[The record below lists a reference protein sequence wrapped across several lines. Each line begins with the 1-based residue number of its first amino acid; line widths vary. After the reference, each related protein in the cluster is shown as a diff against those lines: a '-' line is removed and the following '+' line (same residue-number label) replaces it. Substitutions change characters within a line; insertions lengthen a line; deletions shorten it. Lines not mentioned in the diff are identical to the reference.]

1 MILIDLDSPVM
12 NFDFRLK
19 FFFID
24 RRISINIRWVRYAIV
39 LAVVLISISA
49 AYWGSRT
56 ILIVLVGAVVG
67 IAGFLALLR
76 YPNLGFILLFL
87 GGMFVPFA
95 GPGGFNASIL
105 TVILMIGLW
114 FLDMF
119 VVKRRFAF
127 VASAPIRPAFYLLI
141 VCVIAFA
148 MGQIPWFVFA
158 NQAPIDA
165 QIGGFAIYFFL
176 VLAMIMTANVLKE
189 IRWLKVIVW
198 AFIGLGFIYVL
209 GRTLHLDIID
219 RIYAHGVYANSMFWM
234 WLVAMPLSQAI
245 YNNHLNLKARVVLY
259 GIVALTFY
267 VAMVQ
272 QSDWKS
278 GWVPAAVVA
287 AALVGWKF
295 RQVIPFTIPFVLMV
309 VAYLA
314 QDLISTDQYSWG
326 TRVDA
331 WLVVLDISRV
341 SPIIGLG
348 FSNYYWYAKV
358 FSIRGYS
365 IKFNSHS
372 QFVDIVAQTGV
383 LGLICF
389 MWILFEIGRLAYRL
403 MSQLPE
409 GFAKAYA
416 HGIFAGVLGSLMAAF
431 LVDWL
436 LPFAYNI
443 GLDGVRASILPWIFF
458 GGLISI
464 EQIYLV
470 QQKTDPVSLR
480 ERRFRPA
487 N

>member
-1 MILIDLDSPVM
+1 MNIDFHLKIFSLDRRVSISMKWIQYAIILTVILIST
-12 NFDFRLK
+12 
-19 FFFID
+19 
-24 RRISINIRWVRYAIV
+24 A
-39 LAVVLISISA
+39 A

-67 IAGFLALLR
+67 IAGFVALLR
-76 YPNLGFILLFL
+76 YPNLGFLMLFL

-114 FLDMF
+114 FMDMF
-119 VVKRRFAF
+119 VVKREFKF
-127 VASAPIRPAFYLLI
+127 VNSRPIRPAFYMLLVSI
-141 VCVIAFA
+141 IAFA

-176 VLAMIMTANVLKE
+176 VLAMIMTANVLRE
-189 IRWLKVIVW
+189 IKWLKVIVW
-198 AFIGLGFIYVL
+198 TFIGLGFIYVL
-209 GRTLHLDIID
+209 GRTLRLDVID
-219 RIYAHGVYANSMFWM
+219 RIYTHGVYANSMFWM
-234 WLVAMPLSQAI
+234 WLVALPLSQAI
-245 YNNHLNLKARVVLY
+245 FNNHLSIRTRVVLY
-259 GIVALTFY
+259 GIVAMTFY
-267 VAMVQ
+267 VALVQ

-287 AALVGWKF
+287 AALVGLKIKK
-295 RQVIPFTIPFVLMV
+295 VIPFTIPFVVMV
-309 VAYLA
+309 AAYLA
-314 QDLISTDQYSWG
+314 QDLISTDLYSWG

-358 FSIRGYS
+358 FTIRGYS

-372 QFVDIVAQTGV
+372 QFVDIIAQTGV
-383 LGLICF
+383 LGLACF
-389 MWILFEIGRLAYRL
+389 MWILFEVGRLAWKL
-403 MSQLPE
+403 MNQLPD
-409 GFAKAYA
+409 GFAKGYAY
-416 HGIFAGVLGSLMAAF
+416 GVFAGVLGSLMAAF

-458 GGLISI
+458 GGLISV

-470 QQKTDPVSLR
+470 NQRTDPASLR
-480 ERRFRPA
+480 ERRLRPIQ
-487 N
+487 

>member
-1 MILIDLDSPVM
+1 MNVDFHLKILSL
-12 NFDFRLK
+12 
-19 FFFID
+19 D
-24 RRISINIRWVRYAIV
+24 RRISISMRWIRYAII
-39 LAVVLISISA
+39 LTVVLINIAA
-49 AYWGSRT
+49 AYWGSRK
-56 ILIVLVGAVVG
+56 IMLALVGAVVG

-76 YPNLGFILLFL
+76 FPSLGFIILFL

-105 TVILMIGLW
+105 TVILMIVLW
-114 FLDMF
+114 LMDMF
-119 VVKRRFAF
+119 VVKREFKF
-127 VASAPIRPAFYLLI
+127 VKSRPIRPAFYMLLVSI
-141 VCVIAFA
+141 IAFA
-148 MGQIPWFVFA
+148 IGQISWFPFA
-158 NQAPIDA
+158 KQAPIDA

-176 VLAMIMTANVLKE
+176 VLAMIMTANVLRD
-189 IRWLKVIVW
+189 IRWLKAIVW
-198 AFIGLGFIYVL
+198 TFVGLGFIYVL
-209 GRTLHLDIID
+209 GRTLHLDVVD
-219 RIYAHGVYANSMFWM
+219 RIYTHGVYANSMFWM
-234 WLVAMPLSQAI
+234 WLVALPLSQAI
-245 YNNHLNLKARVVLY
+245 YNNHLSLKARAMLY
-259 GIVALTFY
+259 GIVAMTFY

-272 QSDWKS
+272 QNDWKS

-295 RQVIPFTIPFVLMV
+295 RKVVPFTIPFVLMV

-331 WLVVLDISRV
+331 WLVVLDISRT

-358 FSIRGYS
+358 FTIRGYH

-372 QFVDIVAQTGV
+372 QFVDIIAQTGI
-383 LGLICF
+383 LGLACF
-389 MWILFEIGRLAYRL
+389 MWILFEVGRLAYKL
-403 MSQLPE
+403 MDQLPE
-409 GFAKAYA
+409 GFAKGYAY
-416 HGIFAGVLGSLMAAF
+416 GVFAGVLGSLMASF

-464 EQIYLV
+464 EQMYLV
-470 QQKTDPVSLR
+470 NQMTDPAGLR
-480 ERRFRPA
+480 ERRLRA
-487 N
+487 VT

>member
-1 MILIDLDSPVM
+1 MKWIQ
-12 NFDFRLK
+12 
-19 FFFID
+19 
-24 RRISINIRWVRYAIV
+24 YAII
-39 LAVVLISISA
+39 LAVVLVSVAA

-56 ILIVLVGAVVG
+56 IMIALVGAVVG
-67 IAGFLALLR
+67 IAGFLALLH

-105 TVILMIGLW
+105 TVVLMIVLW
-114 FLDMF
+114 LMDMF
-119 VVKRRFAF
+119 VVKRQFTF
-127 VASAPIRPAFYLLI
+127 VKSRPIRPAFYLLLVSI
-141 VCVIAFA
+141 VAFA

-176 VLAMIMTANVLKE
+176 VLAMIMTANVIRE
-189 IRWLKVIVW
+189 IKWLKTIVW
-198 AFIGLGFIYVL
+198 TFIGLGFIYVL
-209 GRTLHLDIID
+209 GRTLHVPFID
-219 RIYAHGVYANSMFWM
+219 TLYARGVYANSMFWM
-234 WLVAMPLSQAI
+234 WLVALPLSQAI
-245 YNNHLNLKARVVLY
+245 YNNHLNLRTRILLY

-267 VAMVQ
+267 VSLVQ
-272 QSDWKS
+272 QNDWKS
-278 GWVPAAVVA
+278 GWVPSAVVA

-295 RQVIPFTIPFVLMV
+295 RKVIPFTIPFAVMV
-309 VAYLA
+309 IAYLA
-314 QDLISTDQYSWG
+314 QDLISTDEYSWG

-348 FSNYYWYAKV
+348 FSNYYWYAKI

-372 QFVDIVAQTGV
+372 QFVDIIAQTGI
-383 LGLICF
+383 LGLACF
-389 MWILFEIGRLAYRL
+389 MWILYEIGRLAYEL
-403 MSQLPE
+403 MGRLPE

-416 HGIFAGVLGSLMAAF
+416 HGVFAGVLGSLMAAF

-464 EQIYLV
+464 EQIYKAD
-470 QQKTDPVSLR
+470 QGMGPVNLR
-480 ERRFRPA
+480 ERKLSPVE
-487 N
+487 

>member
-1 MILIDLDSPVM
+1 MT
-12 NFDFRLK
+12 FDFHLK
-19 FFFID
+19 FLFID
-24 RRISINIRWVRYAIV
+24 RRISINIRWIQYAII
-39 LAVVLISISA
+39 LAVVLVSVGA
-49 AYWGSRT
+49 AYWGST
-56 ILIVLVGAVVG
+56 MIMVVLVGVVVG
-67 IAGFLALLR
+67 GSGFLALLR

-114 FLDMF
+114 FMDMF

-127 VASAPIRPAFYLLI
+127 VKSAPIRPAFYMLI
-141 VCVIAFA
+141 VSIIAFA

-176 VLAMIMTANVLKE
+176 VLAMIMTANV
-189 IRWLKVIVW
+189 IREVKWLKIIVW
-198 AFIGLGFIYVL
+198 TFIGLGFIYVL
-209 GRTLHLDIID
+209 GRTLHLDVVD

-234 WLVAMPLSQAI
+234 WLVALPLSQAI
-245 YNNHLNLKARVVLY
+245 YNNHLKLRPRIFLY
-259 GIVALTFY
+259 GVVALTFF
-267 VAMVQ
+267 VALVQ
-272 QSDWKS
+272 QEDWKS
-278 GWVPAAVVA
+278 GWVPAGLVA
-287 AALVGWKF
+287 AVLVGWKF
-295 RQVIPFTIPFVLMV
+295 RKVIPFTIPFVLMV
-309 VAYLA
+309 AAYLA
-314 QDLISTDQYSWG
+314 QELIATDDYSWG

-331 WLVVLDISRV
+331 WIVVLDISRV
-341 SPIIGLG
+341 SPLIGLG

-372 QFVDIVAQTGV
+372 QFVDIVAQTGI
-383 LGLICF
+383 LGLFCF

-403 MSQLPE
+403 MNHLPE

-416 HGIFAGVLGSLMAAF
+416 HGVFAAVFGSLMAAF

-443 GLDGVRASILPWIFF
+443 GLEGVRASILPWIFF
-458 GGLISI
+458 GGLVSL
-464 EQIYLV
+464 EQIYFV
-470 QQKTDPVSLR
+470 NQRTIPASLR
-480 ERRFRPA
+480 ERRLRPVE
-487 N
+487 